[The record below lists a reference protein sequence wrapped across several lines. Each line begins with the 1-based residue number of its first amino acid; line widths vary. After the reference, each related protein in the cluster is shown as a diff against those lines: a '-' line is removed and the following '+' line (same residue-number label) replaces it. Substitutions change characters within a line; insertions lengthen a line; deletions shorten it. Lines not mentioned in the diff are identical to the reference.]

1 MDNVDLR
8 IINKLQYGF
17 PICDEPYK
25 ESAVELGI
33 SEDDLISRIN
43 NLFEDKYLTRFGPM
57 YNAEKMGGALSLAAM
72 SIKEED
78 FDRVA
83 NFVNDLPEI
92 AHNYQRDHDLN
103 MWFVVATEEPEELA
117 QTIQKIEQSTGY
129 PVFNMPKQEE
139 FYVGFYLN
147 L

>member
-1 MDNVDLR
+1 MDNIDLQ

-25 ESAVELGI
+25 ESAKEFGLTEDEL
-33 SEDDLISRIN
+33 LTRIN
-43 NLFEDKYLTRFGPM
+43 TLFEEKYLTRFGPM
-57 YNAEKMGGALSLAAM
+57 YNAEKMGGSLSLAAM

-78 FDRVA
+78 FERVCKV
-83 NFVNDLPEI
+83 VNAMPEI
-92 AHNYQRDHDLN
+92 AHNYQRDHELN
-103 MWFVVATEEPEELA
+103 MWFVVATEEPEGLEK
-117 QTIQKIEQSTGY
+117 TIQEIELGTGY